1 MDISTWLSTYW
12 QPLLIGAVLGL
23 ILGWLLLYLPMRGR
37 VKRHEA
43 ESADLYSKLAAGDKA
58 VKEARQQ
65 TDDAKTDLQTQQMR
79 FSSVQGQV
87 AALQA
92 DLEAVRSEK
101 DAIDASLLERA
112 NEMEQLRVQNEQ
124 IAGLN
129 EQLRADYAGLFAQ
142 FEQAQ
147 QERDAYKASLESA
160 TGDLGAVRSELTAAA
175 DAAANK
181 EVALNEAY
189 LRAVKLQREL
199 MEHQSLLAATQS
211 ELAELRRD
219 VSSLSSLNTDLEGKL
234 QNARGEVAGELAL
247 LTSTMLR
254 MKEESLNQANH
265 RVAAL
270 TAELEAMRAG
280 KVAAR

>member
-1 MDISTWLSTYW
+1 MDITTWLSTYW
-12 QPLLIGAVLGL
+12 QPLLIGAVVGL
-23 ILGWLLLYLPMRGR
+23 ILGWLFFYLPMRGR

-43 ESADLYSKLAAGDKA
+43 EAADLNGKLASSDKA
-58 VKEARQQ
+58 VKDARKLA
-65 TDDAKTDLQTQQMR
+65 DDAQTDLQAQQVR
-79 FSSVQGQV
+79 FNSAQGQI

-92 DLEAVRSEK
+92 DLDATRSQK
-101 DAIDASLLERA
+101 DALDASILERSG
-112 NEMEQLRVQNEQ
+112 EIEQQQ
-124 IAGLN
+124 ALN
-129 EQLRADYAGLFAQ
+129 EQLRGDYAGLFAQ
-142 FEQAQ
+142 FERAQ
-147 QERDAYKASLESA
+147 QERDAYKATLEA
-160 TGDLGAVRSELTAAA
+160 TTIDLGAARNDLASSA
-175 DAAANK
+175 DALANK

-199 MEHQSLLAATQS
+199 MEHQSLLADTQS

-219 VSSLSSLNTDLEGKL
+219 VVSLSTLNSDLDGKL

-265 RVAAL
+265 RIAAL

-280 KVAAR
+280 KVSTR